1 MESKDK
7 IAISDLVRDL
17 ELNVVYRPEGKEFF
31 VQSQDVNRT
40 GLALAGYFEYF
51 AFDRIQIIGKGEYT
65 YFKNIDKDRKGISAI
80 SKKGGKAVR
89 DTQWRIFR

>member
-7 IAISDLVRDL
+7 IAISDIVRDL
-17 ELNVVYRPEGKEFF
+17 ELNVVYQPEGKEFF
-31 VQSQDVNRT
+31 VKSQDVNRT

-65 YFKNIDKDRKGISAI
+65 YFKNIDKERRRQILDKLFSYDIPA
-80 SKKGGKAVR
+80 
-89 DTQWRIFR
+89 